1 MMDAE
6 RPVLLVVED
15 DPGLR
20 KQMRWSFDAYEVV
33 FAEDRDS
40 AIAALRRAEP
50 EVVTLDLGLPP
61 LPDSADEG
69 FRLLG
74 EMLSLAP
81 ATKVIALTGQDDRA
95 NAVRAIGMGAY
106 DFFEKPFDA
115 ETLGLTIARAYRLAA
130 LEREHARLLEGRGSD
145 TVAGLLTRDP
155 GVTKL
160 CRQIEKIAPT
170 QASVALI
177 GESGTG
183 KELLAR
189 ALHEGSPR
197 RAGRFVAINCAAIPD
212 ALLESELFGHERGA
226 FTGAVKS
233 TPGKVELADG
243 GTLFLDEIGDLPMPL
258 QAKLLR
264 FLQERVVERIGG
276 RTEIPVDVRVVC
288 ATHRNL
294 RERIEQGSFRED
306 LFYRLTE
313 IVLTIPPLR
322 DRGGDAALLAHAF
335 VQRFGKQNGRERMVL
350 REDAL
355 DAIAAHRWPGN
366 VRELENA
373 IKRAVIMAQE
383 RTIAAEDLGLTP
395 AEEPPLLNLRRL
407 RDDVEK
413 RAVLNAMARSDGNI
427 VRASELLGVSRPTL
441 YDLLRRFGL
450 R

>member
-1 MMDAE
+1 MMDAD
-6 RPVLLVVED
+6 RPVLLVIED

-33 FAEDRDS
+33 LADDRDS
-40 AIAALRRAEP
+40 AIAALRRIEP
-50 EVVTLDLGLPP
+50 AVVTLDLGLPP
-61 LPDSADEG
+61 HPDTPEEG

-74 EMLSLAP
+74 EILSLAP
-81 ATKVIALTGQDDRA
+81 ATKVIALTGQDERA
-95 NAVRAIGMGAY
+95 NAVRAIAMGAY

-115 ETLGLTIARAYRLAA
+115 ETLGLTISRAFRLAE
-130 LEREHARLLEGRGSD
+130 LEDEHRRLLQNRGGEN
-145 TVAGLLTRDP
+145 VAGLLTRDP
-155 GVTKL
+155 GMTKL

-197 RAGRFVAINCAAIPD
+197 RDGRFVAINCAAIPD

-264 FLQERVVERIGG
+264 FLQERVVERVGG

-294 RERIEQGSFRED
+294 RDRIAEGTFRED

-335 VQRFGKQNGRERMVL
+335 VQRFGKANGRERMVL

-383 RTIAAEDLGLTP
+383 RTITAEDLGLAP
-395 AEEPPLLNLRRL
+395 AEEAPMLNLRHL
-407 RDDVEK
+407 RDEVER
-413 RAVLNAMARSDGNI
+413 RAVLNAMARCDGNI
-427 VRASELLGVSRPTL
+427 VRASELLGISRPTL

>member
-1 MMDAE
+1 MDAE
-6 RPVLLVVED
+6 RPVLLVIED

-20 KQMRWSFDAYEVV
+20 KQMRWSFDDYDVL

-40 AIAALRRAEP
+40 AIAALRRTEP
-50 EVVTLDLGLPP
+50 AVVTLDLGLPP
-61 LPDSADEG
+61 HPDSAHEG

-74 EMLSLAP
+74 ELLSLAP

-130 LEREHARLLEGRGSD
+130 LEREHARLLESRGGE

-155 GVTKL
+155 GMTKL
-160 CRQIEKIAPT
+160 CRQIEKLAPT

-197 RAGRFVAINCAAIPD
+197 RAARFVAINCAAIPD

-264 FLQERVVERIGG
+264 FLQERVIERIGG
-276 RTEIPVDVRVVC
+276 RVEIPVDVRVVC
-288 ATHRNL
+288 ATHCNL

-313 IVLTIPPLR
+313 IVLTIAPLR

-335 VQRFGKQNGRERMVL
+335 VQRFSKQNGRERMVL

-395 AEEPPLLNLRRL
+395 AEEPPALNLRRV
-407 RDDVEK
+407 RDEVER

-427 VRASELLGVSRPTL
+427 VRAAELLGVSRPTL

>member
-33 FAEDRDS
+33 FAEDHDS

-61 LPDSADEG
+61 HPDSPDEG

-74 EMLSLAP
+74 EILSLAP

-130 LEREHARLLEGRGSD
+130 LEREHARLLESRGSD

-155 GVTKL
+155 GMTKL
-160 CRQIEKIAPT
+160 CRQIEKVAPT

-322 DRGGDAALLAHAF
+322 DRGGDATLLAHAF

-383 RTIAAEDLGLTP
+383 RTIAAEDLGLAP

-407 RDDVEK
+407 RDEVEK

>member
-1 MMDAE
+1 MDAE

-33 FAEDRDS
+33 FAEDHDS

-61 LPDSADEG
+61 DPDSADEG

-74 EMLSLAP
+74 EILTLAS

-130 LEREHARLLEGRGSD
+130 LEREHARLLESRGSD

-155 GVTKL
+155 GMTKL

-197 RAGRFVAINCAAIPD
+197 RAARFVAINCAAIPD

-243 GTLFLDEIGDLPMPL
+243 GTLFLDEIGDLPMSL